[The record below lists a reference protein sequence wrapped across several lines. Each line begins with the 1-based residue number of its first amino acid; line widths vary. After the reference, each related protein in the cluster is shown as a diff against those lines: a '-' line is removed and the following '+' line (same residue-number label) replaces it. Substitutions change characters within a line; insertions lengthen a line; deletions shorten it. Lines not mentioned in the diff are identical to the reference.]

1 MKGRDYKLANKTN
14 TFGCIGHSSSD
25 VYTSNALLVSQVY
38 HYIKPQPRWH
48 TKRNFSLVS
57 VKSSSILQ
65 RAMLINSHST
75 LKEYELLKCLSR

>member
-1 MKGRDYKLANKTN
+1 MKGRDSKLANKTN
-14 TFGCIGHSSSD
+14 TFRCIGHSSSD

-48 TKRNFSLVS
+48 MERNFSLVS

-65 RAMLINSHST
+65 REMLINSDST
-75 LKEYELLKCLSR
+75 SKEYELLKCLSR